1 MFKVVYIDY
10 FGEMNV
16 MYIRGIYP
24 DEIKKEFEKNNKR
37 TEVISV
43 TLI

>member
-24 DEIKKEFEKNNKR
+24 DEFEKNNKR